1 MNHWKVGTRITAG
14 FGIIVAIAM
23 ALGIYAYSRIAII
36 NTNSTDITENS
47 LPSVAVIGQIE
58 ANAQATYGMLL
69 SHAISSDPQEMARI
83 DAEIAAIRSNTTG
96 LCAKYE
102 KLFSNDEDRRLFKAW
117 TDARSEFWV
126 AGDEMLRTSRLG
138 TPEANKRA
146 IEMGMQLKPLHE
158 KYIAG
163 AQAEVEFNQAL
174 AATASKS
181 IESAVSGARTGII
194 TGLIAALICGICV
207 SLFVVRSITGP
218 LAVAVGLVGHVS
230 QGDLSHTVD
239 VTSSDELGQ
248 MQEALNHMVAG
259 LKDHA
264 NVAAKI
270 SEGDLTVE
278 AKALS
283 EKDILGNSLIRM
295 LKSLRTTVSEVA
307 SAAANVASGSEEMSS
322 TAEQISQ
329 GSTEQAASAEESTS
343 AMEEMASSIQ
353 QNADNARQTE
363 KIASKAAEDAKSSGQ
378 AVSQTVLAMK
388 QVAGKISIIEEI
400 ARKTDL
406 LALNAA
412 VEAARAGEH
421 GKGFAVVA
429 SEVRKLAERSQTA
442 AAEISS
448 LTIDG
453 VRTAEGAGQLLAKL
467 VPDIQRT
474 AELVH
479 EIAAA
484 SAEQNTGA
492 TQVNK
497 AIQQLDQVIQQN
509 AAASEEM
516 ASSSEELSSQA
527 EVLQSSV
534 AFFKLSDSPRAQT
547 IVTRHPVTPAHR
559 TRQSPR
565 ALQIPIKTVASTD
578 HYRPGRSNGAS
589 IELGSNVGAV
599 DSQDKEFAAYEA

>member
-14 FGIIVAIAM
+14 FGLVVAIAM
-23 ALGIYAYSRIAII
+23 ALGIYAYSRIAVI
-36 NTNSTDITENS
+36 NTNSTDITMNS

-58 ANAQATYGMLL
+58 ANAQATYGLL
-69 SHAISSDPQEMARI
+69 LQHAISNDPLEMARI
-83 DAEIAAIRSNTTG
+83 DAEITAIRANSAG
-96 LCAKYE
+96 LCVDYE
-102 KLFSNDEDRRLFKAW
+102 KLFSNDEDRRLFKAL

-126 AGDEMLRTSRLG
+126 AGEEMLRTSRLG

-146 IEMGMQLKPLHE
+146 VEMGMQLKPLHQ
-158 KYIAG
+158 KYVAG
-163 AQAEVEFNQAL
+163 AKAEVEFNQAL

-181 IESAVSGARTGII
+181 IESAVGGARTGII
-194 TGLIAALICGICV
+194 TGLIAALICGIVV
-207 SLFVVRSITGP
+207 SIFVVRSITGP
-218 LAVAVGLVGHVS
+218 LAVAVELVGQVG

-239 VTSSDELGQ
+239 VTSKDELGQ
-248 MQEALNHMVAG
+248 MQESLNGMVAG
-259 LKDHA
+259 LKNLA
-264 NVAAKI
+264 TVAAKI
-270 SEGDLTVE
+270 ADGDLTVE

-283 EKDILGNSLIRM
+283 EKDVLGNALIRM
-295 LKSLRTTVSEVA
+295 LKSLRTTVAEVA
-307 SAAANVASGSEEMSS
+307 SAASNVASGSEQMSS

-343 AMEEMASSIQ
+343 AMEEMAASIQ

-363 KIASKAAEDAKSSGQ
+363 KLSSKAAEDAKSSGQ
-378 AVSQTVLAMK
+378 AVNQTVLAMK
-388 QVAGKISIIEEI
+388 QVAAKISIIEEI

-448 LTIDG
+448 LTVDG

-467 VPDIQRT
+467 VPDIQKT

-492 TQVNK
+492 SQVNK

-527 EVLQSSV
+527 EMLQSSV
-534 AFFKLSDSPRAQT
+534 GFFKLTDAPRTQQV
-547 IVTRHPVTPAHR
+547 ITRRPAASARRAKLPAHVSE
-559 TRQSPR
+559 THY
-565 ALQIPIKTVASTD
+565 TVASTVD
-578 HYRPGRSNGAS
+578 SYRPGKSNGAS
-589 IELGSNVGAV
+589 IALGSNVGAA
-599 DSQDKEFAAYEA
+599 DTQDKEFAAYEA